1 MSEFKREWLEKD
13 YYKTLG
19 VPRTASQKDITK
31 AYRKLARQYHPDTN
45 SSPAAEDKFK
55 EISAAHSVLG
65 DTKTRS
71 NYDEAQKLGMFQ
83 SGPRTTSSGPHT
95 TSSGGIRFETED
107 LGQDLGGFFNRGGGI
122 FNFGRNWPR
131 DGEDVKASVTISFDE
146 AIQGKEVSVGIPG
159 RAGRGQGRA
168 NDRAQGNSQN
178 SSQVKVRIPELVD
191 DGALLRVR
199 GRGLAGANGGQNG
212 DLLVKV
218 SVNQHP
224 QYERDGL
231 NLKLRQKV
239 SFAQAALGGNIEV
252 ASYYGETSTISIPP
266 GTQPGQTL
274 RLRGK
279 GLRRGGVRSGTDAGS
294 SAKSNGSKSAGAGHV
309 GDLFV
314 EIQVDVPTS
323 LTDEQSQAIE
333 TMAETFEA
341 AP

>member
-65 DTKTRS
+65 DPKTRS
-71 NYDEAQKLGMFQ
+71 SYDEAQKLGMFQ
-83 SGPRTTSSGPHT
+83 SGPRTTSSG
-95 TSSGGIRFETED
+95 GVRFETDD
-107 LGQDLGGFFNRGGGI
+107 LGQDLGGFFTRGGSSI
-122 FNFGRNWPR
+122 FNFGRNWPK
-131 DGEDVKASVTISFDE
+131 DGEDVRASVTISFDE

-159 RAGRGQGRA
+159 RGGRSQGKSQGR
-168 NDRAQGNSQN
+168 SQDN
-178 SSQVKVRIPELVD
+178 SQVKVRIPALVN
-191 DGALLRVR
+191 DGALLKVR
-199 GRGLAGANGGQNG
+199 GKGLAGANGGQNG

-218 SVNQHP
+218 RVNQHP
-224 QYERDGL
+224 RYERDGL
-231 NLKLRQKV
+231 NLRLRQKL
-239 SFAQAALGGNIEV
+239 SFDQAALGGNIEV
-252 ASYYGETSTISIPP
+252 ASYYGEKSTISIPP

-279 GLRRGGVRSGTDAGS
+279 GLRRGG
-294 SAKSNGSKSAGAGHV
+294 AGAGAGAKSGAGAGAGAKSGA

-314 EIQVDVPTS
+314 EVQVDVPTS
-323 LTDEQSQAIE
+323 LTDKQRQAIE
-333 TMAETFEA
+333 AMAEAFGEA
-341 AP
+341 AAGGE